1 MSWRG
6 GWQRTAAKART
17 VYPRGEAPGWV
28 ALWQRLDPRQESPE
42 GDAMLGR
49 LALICC
55 VPLLIAYGSAGLL
68 YGHLALLTPGGFIDM
83 PGACAWLTATASL
96 ALAVAVIDVLV
107 AGDRPGPSAPPPR
120 STTTTITTTHTIW
133 LAPGRPLRQ
142 VALRTALPPVPPPPA
157 PTRRLRAAGFIVA
170 AIACASALVGR
181 GLLALGLDAFARPV
195 IALAPRAEWLLWP
208 LPSVWS
214 WLLPFARD
222 DFVLGLV
229 VIGIGL
235 FFFTQFLAWRKVRH
249 AWLPLALIVPLFVA
263 LAHLGSAAYDFAA
276 ARRLG
281 GLRDADLVFAL
292 AGDPGRHNAYTFL
305 SLWVAIGCASV
316 GLLIAFLIARG
327 GVLDDND

>member
-6 GWQRTAAKART
+6 GWQRTAAKARK

-55 VPLLIAYGSAGLL
+55 VPILISYGSAGLL

-96 ALAVAVIDVLV
+96 ALAVALIDLLV
-107 AGDRPGPSAPPPR
+107 AGDAPPPSAPQPR
-120 STTTTITTTHTIW
+120 STTTTHTIW

-142 VALRTALPPVPPPPA
+142 VALKTALPPMPA
-157 PTRRLRAAGFIVA
+157 PAARMRRLRAAGFIVA

-195 IALAPRAEWLLWP
+195 IALAPSAEWLLWP
-208 LPSVWS
+208 LPSVWP

-222 DFVLGLV
+222 DFVLGLI
-229 VIGIGL
+229 VIGVGL
-235 FFFTQFLAWRKVRH
+235 FFFTQFLAWRKVRR
-249 AWLPLALIVPLFVA
+249 AWLPLALVVPLFVA

-292 AGDPGRHNAYTFL
+292 ASDPGRHNAYTFL
-305 SLWVAIGCASV
+305 SLWVAVGCASV
-316 GLLIAFLIARG
+316 GLLIGYLVARG
-327 GVLDDND
+327 NTLDDNDD

>member
-6 GWQRTAAKART
+6 GWQRTAAKARK

-28 ALWQRLDPRQESPE
+28 SLWQRLDPRQESPE
-42 GDAMLGR
+42 GDALLGR

-55 VPLLIAYGSAGLL
+55 VPILIAYGSAGLL

-83 PGACAWLTATASL
+83 PGACAWLTATASF
-96 ALAVAVIDVLV
+96 ALAVALTDVLV
-107 AGDRPGPSAPPPR
+107 AGDAPPPQSAQPR
-120 STTTTITTTHTIW
+120 SITTTHTIW
-133 LAPGRPLRQ
+133 QAPGRPLRQ
-142 VALRTALPPVPPPPA
+142 VALKTALPPVPPPA
-157 PTRRLRAAGFIVA
+157 VRTRRLRAAGFIVA

-208 LPSVWS
+208 LSSVWS

-222 DFVLGLV
+222 DFVLGLI
-229 VIGIGL
+229 VIGVGL
-235 FFFTQFLAWRKVRH
+235 FFFTQFLAWRKVRR

-292 AGDPGRHNAYTFL
+292 ASDPGRHNVYTFL

-316 GLLIAFLIARG
+316 GLLIGYLVARG
-327 GVLDDND
+327 GGLDDD